1 MVVAVHAKPVY
12 DVVFGASGEAPVA
25 HTGLPSALTVLERG
39 WVAYCRFRG
48 LSVEQVVES
57 LGGVRDVKVISRFYR
72 SSACVLMF
80 DQLRAQI
87 SNNVHELPVYPY
99 VEDLRPMNHRT
110 TSVVAEKASLRHPA
124 VNTDVD
130 WSEQAWT
137 SAEEEYLAYL
147 LKTYREPNPNAFTNN
162 ILTYYLL
169 YTPRSIVSVYR
180 KCKKMWSPDV
190 LKLKPASANC
200 PYGGSFEEYYA
211 NNSAKVPTVSG
222 GTLIPEPEYASE
234 DGSLNLN
241 AFKPQWAEYTYEEK
255 VVTIR
260 DLALH
265 GVTRD
270 DLKTILTNAGETP
283 RSIQR
288 IFSGVGTELN
298 TLFTP
303 EGVKDLPEVISSINT
318 TGNPYQTYA
327 ASGAHHHV
335 TFTGLDGKTYTHY
348 PWLTNNLTGSTP
360 VERAYLHHLN
370 LTHEP
375 NTLARYLALYTTRGG
390 LASFHGTF
398 GNGGTDPKTK
408 WNTDPSE
415 ECPYPIPFEAVYDE
429 EHQLFLYPSKLPVT
443 TEPEEPAPTE
453 EETIEVEPA
462 PTQEQVP
469 TEDGTEPEPV
479 EDEELELTTD
489 TEELEPTPEFEE
501 SDAEPE
507 DTFTAGDQE
516 QGTVEELTQPT
527 PTEPTQEEEEAEP
540 EEAQTEEQAPE
551 QVEIEPVPL
560 APAEEPSTSPEEP
573 APTQGQEE
581 LTELEPE
588 TSADAPAAPEQEEPA
603 PQHNNTQAPLDT
615 SKPRSIL
622 DIYNPTHVEEPEPTE
637 EAEPEDTFTA
647 DLINMLNTLTTKADK
662 EDEPNHA
669 IGEYQLNGGAIQQPL
684 IPLPEED
691 DNPLWWATQSKT
703 VPSWAQMTPE
713 DIQEEEEKAEPE
725 ETQTEQLEPTTEP
738 EPEAEPTPVEDA
750 PEAPETA
757 SALAPAPVQEVPD
770 QSPSVGEA
778 AAQLGISMKTFVSR
792 VLEAASSKLKNNCK
806 IDRLAGIFKTSSD
819 SIITRVLLETDF
831 DELTVERVG
840 YLLMANDSDVYML
853 AAGISVPIKTYHYSE
868 GALYKR
874 QSTGVKLGDIAQK
887 LSKSTPTVVRT
898 ILDARPVPAK
908 EHTLNSLC
916 LSTNTNVEQFLD
928 WLVVEHS
935 EHLETKTLK
944 ELAELLGTSEGNL
957 VKSAMGF

>member
-1 MVVAVHAKPVY
+1 MHAKPVY
-12 DVVFGASGEAPVA
+12 DLVFGSSDEAPVA
-25 HTGLPSALTVLERG
+25 HTDLPPALTVLERG

-48 LSVEQVVES
+48 LSVEQVAES

-87 SNNVHELPVYPY
+87 SNNIHELPVYPY

-200 PYGGSFEEYYA
+200 PYSGSFEEYYA

-222 GTLIPEPEYASE
+222 GTLIPEPGYASE

-241 AFKPQWAEYTYEEK
+241 AFKPQWAEYTDEDK
-255 VVTIR
+255 VATIR

-270 DLKTILTNAGETP
+270 DLTTILTNAGETS
-283 RSIQR
+283 RSIRR
-288 IFSGVGTELN
+288 IFSGVGAELN
-298 TLFTP
+298 TLNTP
-303 EGVKDLPEVISSINT
+303 EGVKSLPEVISSINT
-318 TGNPYQTYA
+318 TDNPYQTYA
-327 ASGAHHHV
+327 ASGAPHHV

-360 VERAYLHHLN
+360 AERAYLHHLN

-429 EHQLFLYPSKLPVT
+429 EHHLFIYPSKLPVT
-443 TEPEEPAPTE
+443 IEPEEPAHAE

-462 PTQEQVP
+462 PTQETAP
-469 TEDGTEPEPV
+469 TEDATEEA
-479 EDEELELTTD
+479 ELPTD
-489 TEELEPTPEFEE
+489 TEELEPTQEE
-501 SDAEPE
+501 EEGAVE
-507 DTFTAGDQE
+507 
-516 QGTVEELTQPT
+516 EELTQPT
-527 PTEPTQEEEEAEP
+527 QEQAEEPVEAEP
-540 EEAQTEEQAPE
+540 EETQTEEQAPEPEPTPVEDAPAAPE
-551 QVEIEPVPL
+551 QVEIEPVAL
-560 APAEEPSTSPEEP
+560 APVLTEEASINTEEEETATEEP
-573 APTQGQEE
+573 ATVQ
-581 LTELEPE
+581 
-588 TSADAPAAPEQEEPA
+588 EQEES
-603 PQHNNTQAPLDT
+603 T
-615 SKPRSIL
+615 
-622 DIYNPTHVEEPEPTE
+622 

-647 DLINMLNTLTTKADK
+647 DLINMLNTLTANTKADK
-662 EDEPNHA
+662 ENEPNHA

-713 DIQEEEEKAEPE
+713 DIQEEEAEPE
-725 ETQTEQLEPTTEP
+725 ETQPEEQAP
-738 EPEAEPTPVEDA
+738 EPEPTPVEDA

-757 SALAPAPVQEVPD
+757 SALAPAPMQETPD
-770 QSPSVGEA
+770 QTPSVGEA

-792 VLEAASSKLKNNCK
+792 VLESVSYKLKHNHK
-806 IDRLAGIFKTSSD
+806 IDQLAGIFHTSAD

-840 YLLMANDSDVYML
+840 YLVMARESDVYML
-853 AAGISVPIKTYHYSE
+853 AAGINVPIETYHYSE
-868 GALYKR
+868 DALYR
-874 QSTGVKLGDIAQK
+874 GQSTGVKLSDIAQN

-916 LSTNTNVEQFLD
+916 RSTNTNVEQFLY
-928 WLVVEHS
+928 WLVGEHS

>member
-12 DVVFGASGEAPVA
+12 DVVFGASGEVPVA
-25 HTGLPSALTVLERG
+25 HTDLPSSLTVLERG

-48 LSVEQVVES
+48 LSVEQVAES

-137 SAEEEYLAYL
+137 NAEEEYLAYL

-180 KCKKMWSPDV
+180 KCKKMWNPDV

-255 VVTIR
+255 FVTIR

-303 EGVKDLPEVISSINT
+303 EGVKNLPEVISSINT

-327 ASGAHHHV
+327 ASGAPHHV
-335 TFTGLDGKTYTHY
+335 TFTGLDGKTYTYY
-348 PWLTNNLTGSTP
+348 PWLTNNLTGSTS

-375 NTLARYLALYTTRGG
+375 NILARYLALYTPRGG

-429 EHQLFLYPSKLPVT
+429 ETHLFIYPSKLTVT
-443 TEPEEPAPTE
+443 IEPEEPAHAE

-462 PTQEQVP
+462 PTQEQAP
-469 TEDGTEPEPV
+469 TEDGTEPEHAEV
-479 EDEELELTTD
+479 EKLELTTD
-489 TEELEPTPEFEE
+489 TEELEPTPEFEDPE
-501 SDAEPE
+501 AEPE
-507 DTFTAGDQE
+507 DTATNGDQE
-516 QGTVEELTQPT
+516 QDTTEEEPALDT
-527 PTEPTQEEEEAEP
+527 PTEPTQEEKEVEP

-551 QVEIEPVPL
+551 PEPIEQVTL
-560 APAEEPSTSPEEP
+560 APSLTADTS
-573 APTQGQEE
+573 A
-581 LTELEPE
+581 LTEEEKELKE
-588 TSADAPAAPEQEEPA
+588 TGTEES
-603 PQHNNTQAPLDT
+603 APLDT

-647 DLINMLNTLTTKADK
+647 DLINMLNTLTATNKADK

-669 IGEYQLNGGAIQQPL
+669 IGEYQLNGAIQQPL

-713 DIQEEEEKAEPE
+713 DIQEETEEELEPE
-725 ETQTEQLEPTTEP
+725 ETPTDEP
-738 EPEAEPTPVEDA
+738 EPEAEPTPVADA
-750 PEAPETA
+750 PAAEEPAP
-757 SALAPAPVQEVPD
+757 ALAPAPVQETPD
-770 QSPSVGEA
+770 HTPSVGEA

-792 VLEAASSKLKNNCK
+792 VLESASYKLKRNCK
-806 IDRLAGIFKTSSD
+806 INRLAGIFKTTSD

-853 AAGISVPIKTYHYSE
+853 AAGISVPIKTYHYSLNS
-868 GALYKR
+868 LYKG

-898 ILDARPVPAK
+898 ILDARPVPAE
-908 EHTLNSLC
+908 EHTLESLC

-944 ELAELLGTSEGNL
+944 ELAELLDTSEGNL

>member
-12 DVVFGASGEAPVA
+12 DLVFGSSGEVPVS
-25 HTGLPSALTVLERG
+25 HTDLPSALTVLERG

-48 LSVEQVVES
+48 LSVEQVAES

-110 TSVVAEKASLRHPA
+110 TAVVAEKASLRHPA

-130 WSEQAWT
+130 WSEQVWT

-180 KCKKMWSPDV
+180 KCKKMWNPDV

-222 GTLIPEPEYASE
+222 GTLISEPEYASE

-241 AFKPQWAEYTYEEK
+241 AFKPQWAEYTDEEK
-255 VVTIR
+255 TTTIR

-270 DLKTILTNAGETP
+270 DLTTILTNAGETP
-283 RSIQR
+283 RSIRR
-288 IFSGVGTELN
+288 IFSRVGAELN
-298 TLFTP
+298 TLNTP
-303 EGVKDLPEVISSINT
+303 EGVKNLPAVISSINT

-327 ASGAHHHV
+327 ASGAPHHV

-360 VERAYLHHLN
+360 AERAYLHHLN

-429 EHQLFLYPSKLPVT
+429 ERQLFLYPSKLPVT
-443 TEPEEPAPTE
+443 TESEELAPTE

-462 PTQEQVP
+462 PTQEQAP
-469 TEDGTEPEPV
+469 TENGTEPEHV
-479 EDEELELTTD
+479 EAEELELTTD

-507 DTFTAGDQE
+507 DTFTNGDQE
-516 QGTVEELTQPT
+516 QGAVVEAAPEETQPEEQA
-527 PTEPTQEEEEAEP
+527 PEPEPTPVEDAP
-540 EEAQTEEQAPE
+540 EAPE

-560 APAEEPSTSPEEP
+560 APALTEEEETATEEP
-573 APTQGQEE
+573 ATVQ
-581 LTELEPE
+581 
-588 TSADAPAAPEQEEPA
+588 EQEES
-603 PQHNNTQAPLDT
+603 T
-615 SKPRSIL
+615 
-622 DIYNPTHVEEPEPTE
+622 
-637 EAEPEDTFTA
+637 EAEPEDTFTN
-647 DLINMLNTLTTKADK
+647 DLINMLNTLTATNKADK
-662 EDEPNHA
+662 ENEPNHA
-669 IGEYQLNGGAIQQPL
+669 IGEYQLNGAIQQPL

-713 DIQEEEEKAEPE
+713 DIQEEEAEPE
-725 ETQTEQLEPTTEP
+725 ETQPEEQAP
-738 EPEAEPTPVEDA
+738 EPEPTPVEDA